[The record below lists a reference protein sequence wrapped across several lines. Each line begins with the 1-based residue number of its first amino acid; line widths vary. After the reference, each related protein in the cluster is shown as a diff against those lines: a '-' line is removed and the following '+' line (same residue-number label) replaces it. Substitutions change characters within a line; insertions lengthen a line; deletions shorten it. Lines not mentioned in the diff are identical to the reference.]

1 VKPHRSL
8 AGVIL
13 RAKQRGQATAEL
25 GLLIPAI
32 TGLIALAL
40 QAGLV
45 ISDQVNLEHYAQEG
59 ALWAVHNGGT
69 ATSSGITNHIYAQMC
84 GGAKSAPSAT
94 GSKFCQ
100 TSALTVSVSTVTT
113 PSAMEPAAGL
123 GSSPAPGA
131 TSQVLANTSCKSW
144 SLTVSPT
151 SQTVTQGQTAQYT
164 VQLSVGGGG
173 NTAPS
178 VTLSISG
185 YPNGLS
191 PGYPTFN
198 PPSISST
205 SPTSTISMTTSGS
218 TTPEQW
224 TMQVGGR
231 DQCGAASSGG
241 LVGVTLTVSGTS
253 TAAPCSTPPTVLVPA
268 PNTVQAGTATQLTIP
283 GTGFKTG
290 ATVNVGGSVLSA
302 VTVNSASQITATTLT
317 SIAAGVYNVTVTN
330 PDGCSGTLNNA
341 LTVSSVSGPSP
352 TPTSIVPS
360 YNACAS
366 GGGSFESK
374 IIITWSE
381 PLFIPWLTGAMRLTA
396 TQFAFCQ

>member
-1 VKPHRSL
+1 
-8 AGVIL
+8 
-13 RAKQRGQATAEL
+13 
-25 GLLIPAI
+25 
-32 TGLIALAL
+32 
-40 QAGLV
+40 
-45 ISDQVNLEHYAQEG
+45 
-59 ALWAVHNGGT
+59 
-69 ATSSGITNHIYAQMC
+69 
-84 GGAKSAPSAT
+84 
-94 GSKFCQ
+94 
-100 TSALTVSVSTVTT
+100 
-113 PSAMEPAAGL
+113 
-123 GSSPAPGA
+123 
-131 TSQVLANTSCKSW
+131 
-144 SLTVSPT
+144 
-151 SQTVTQGQTAQYT
+151 
-164 VQLSVGGGG
+164 
-173 NTAPS
+173 
-178 VTLSISG
+178 
-185 YPNGLS
+185 
-191 PGYPTFN
+191 
-198 PPSISST
+198 
-205 SPTSTISMTTSGS
+205 MTTSGS
-218 TTPEQW
+218 TTPQQW

-290 ATVNVGGSVLSA
+290 ATVNVGGSSLSA